1 MERRAP
7 RQWPDSVGEMSANRD
22 RYGRP
27 AFRRTALA
35 PGLLAGIALLA
46 GTALLDS
53 SAYLVFRF
61 IIAILALIV
70 VVFAFQAKHW
80 WWIPVMAAIAVLWN
94 PVFPFA
100 FDGPVWMGAQYIAI
114 LAFVLAG
121 VLIKV
126 PFTAE
131 DARR

>member
-1 MERRAP
+1 MP
-7 RQWPDSVGEMSANRD
+7 RQWPDSLDGMSVNRD
-22 RYGRP
+22 RYGTP
-27 AFRRTALA
+27 TFRRMALA

-53 SAYLVFRF
+53 EAFTVFRYIASIFALIILVF
-61 IIAILALIV
+61 AY
-70 VVFAFQAKHW
+70 QAKHW
-80 WWIPVMAAIAVLWN
+80 WWLPIMLAIAVVWN
-94 PVFPFA
+94 PIFPFA

-114 LAFVLAG
+114 IAFILAG

-126 PFTAE
+126 PYTPE